1 MYKHNFVKVGMVV
14 PKIKLGDAYSNALE
28 IVKIIEKDEQ
38 NAILVFPELTITG
51 YSLGDWIFNR
61 QIIEE
66 ANSALQYILDNNN
79 QHLVILGSILELN
92 GALYNVAYVI
102 QGNKILGIVPKTNLV
117 RTKEFNDPRYFT
129 SGEEFIENMRIITV
143 LGQDVPFGSM
153 IFTSN
158 DKNVSFGVEVC
169 ADTWG
174 VSPLNSLLY
183 KNGAE
188 IVFNCSASTYN
199 VGKDLQR
206 EILCSSASL
215 RGKGAYIYTST
226 GVTETSSDVMYS
238 GHRIASVLGKDIY
251 NSESLDTYYS
261 SVKYCDIDLEKIKYN
276 RLTSGWMV
284 DNNLFEVDFSL
295 PISDDYKLVSYID
308 KEPFITS
315 DDESEK
321 ILKIVS
327 NALYNRLSYSKAKGL
342 VIGISGGLDSTLA
355 LLMSVYMC
363 DRFNLDRKIVHAI
376 TMPALATSEE
386 SKIRAL
392 NLMEKLNV
400 DCHTIDVNEEVV
412 HHLGLIGHDG
422 VTKDIAYENTQARYR
437 TLVLMN
443 FANANS
449 SLVVGTGDMSEI
461 ALGFAT
467 FNGDHM
473 SMYNINAGIPK
484 TAIRHLTKYFI
495 NHYPEITEELMNVVN
510 AMISPELVSSSQSTE
525 DYLGKYEI
533 NDFILHE
540 LLANGSSKERLV
552 FLLKELFELEEV
564 DAEMYYDRFLRRF
577 KSQQYKRLASPEGI
591 KIFDV
596 ALSPRGEFKMPGDLH

>member
-28 IVKIIEKDEQ
+28 IIKIIEKDEQ
-38 NAILVFPELTITG
+38 NAILLFPELTITG
-51 YSLGDWIFNR
+51 YSLGDWVFNR
-61 QIIEE
+61 QIIDE
-66 ANSALQYILDNNN
+66 ANKALQYILDNND
-79 QHLVILGSILELN
+79 QHLIILGSVLEYN
-92 GALYNVAYVI
+92 SSLYNVAYVI
-102 QGNKILGIVPKTNLV
+102 QENKILGVVPKTNLI
-117 RTKEFNDPRYFT
+117 RSKEFNEPRYFT
-129 SGEEFIENMRIITV
+129 SGAEFIDNTCVINV

-153 IFTSN
+153 IFKS
-158 DKNVSFGVEVC
+158 DDRNVSFGVEIC

-174 VSPLNSLLY
+174 VNPLNSMLY
-183 KNGAE
+183 ENGAE
-188 IVFNCSASTYN
+188 IVFNTSASTFN
-199 VGKDLQR
+199 VGKDKQR

-215 RGKGAYIYTST
+215 RGKGAYVYTST

-238 GHRIASVLGKDIY
+238 GHRIASILGNNIF

-261 SVKYCDIDLEKIKYN
+261 SVKYCDIDLEKIKYS
-276 RLTSGWMV
+276 RLTSGWMIRN
-284 DNNLFEVDFSL
+284 DLFEVDFNL
-295 PISDDYKLVSYID
+295 PVSDDYKLVSYID
-308 KEPFITS
+308 TEPFITN
-315 DDESEK
+315 DEESEN

-327 NALYNRLSYSKAKGL
+327 NALYNRLTYSKAKGL

-363 DRFNLDRKIVHAI
+363 DRFNLDRKIIHAI
-376 TMPALATSEE
+376 TMPALVTSLE
-386 SKIRAL
+386 SKTRAIR
-392 NLMEKLNV
+392 LMEKLNV
-400 DCHTIDVNEEVV
+400 DSHTIDVNEEVV
-412 HHLGLIGHDG
+412 HHLELIGHDG
-422 VTKDIAYENTQARYR
+422 VTKDIAYENSQARYR

-484 TAIRHLTKYFI
+484 TAVRNLTKYFI
-495 NHYPEITEELMNVVN
+495 NHYPEITEELTNVVN

-525 DYLGKYEI
+525 DFLGKYEI

-540 LLANGSSKERLV
+540 LLANGSSKDRLV
-552 FLLKELFELEEV
+552 FLVKELFELDEA
-564 DAEMYYDRFLRRF
+564 DAEMYYDRFIRRF

-591 KIFDV
+591 KVFDV
-596 ALSPRGEFKMPGDLH
+596 SLSPRGEFKMPGDLH

>member
-38 NAILVFPELTITG
+38 NAILLFPELTITG
-51 YSLGDWIFNR
+51 YSLGDWVFNR
-61 QIIEE
+61 QIIDE
-66 ANSALQYILDNNN
+66 ANKALQYILDNND
-79 QHLVILGSILELN
+79 QHLIILGSVLEYN
-92 GALYNVAYVI
+92 SSLYNVAYVI
-102 QGNKILGIVPKTNLV
+102 QGNKILGVVPKTNLI
-117 RTKEFNDPRYFT
+117 RSKEFNEPRYFT
-129 SGEEFIENMRIITV
+129 SGAEFIDNTCVITV

-153 IFTSN
+153 IFKS
-158 DKNVSFGVEVC
+158 DDRNVSFGVEIC

-174 VSPLNSLLY
+174 VNPLNSMLY
-183 KNGAE
+183 ENGAE
-188 IVFNCSASTYN
+188 IVFNTSASTFN
-199 VGKDLQR
+199 VGKDKQR

-215 RGKGAYIYTST
+215 RGKGAYVYTST

-238 GHRIASVLGKDIY
+238 GHRIASILGNNIF

-261 SVKYCDIDLEKIKYN
+261 SVKYCDIDLEKIKYS
-276 RLTSGWMV
+276 RLTSGWMIRN
-284 DNNLFEVDFSL
+284 DLFEVDFNL
-295 PISDDYKLVSYID
+295 PVSDDYKLVSYID
-308 KEPFITS
+308 TEPFITN
-315 DDESEK
+315 DEESEN

-327 NALYNRLSYSKAKGL
+327 NALYNRLTYSKAKGL

-363 DRFNLDRKIVHAI
+363 DRFNLDRKIIHAI
-376 TMPALATSEE
+376 TMPALVTSLE
-386 SKIRAL
+386 SKTRAIR
-392 NLMEKLNV
+392 LMEKLNV
-400 DCHTIDVNEEVV
+400 DSHTIDVNEEVV
-412 HHLGLIGHDG
+412 HHLELIGHDG
-422 VTKDIAYENTQARYR
+422 VTKDIAYENSQARYR

-484 TAIRHLTKYFI
+484 TAVRNLTKYFI
-495 NHYPEITEELMNVVN
+495 NHYPEITEELTNVVN

-525 DYLGKYEI
+525 DFLGKYEI

-540 LLANGSSKERLV
+540 LLANGSSKDRLV
-552 FLLKELFELEEV
+552 FLVKELFELDEA
-564 DAEMYYDRFLRRF
+564 DAEMYYDRFIRRF

-591 KIFDV
+591 KVFDV
-596 ALSPRGEFKMPGDLH
+596 SLSPRGEFKMPGDLH

>member
-38 NAILVFPELTITG
+38 NAILLFPELTITG
-51 YSLGDWIFNR
+51 YSLGDWVFNR
-61 QIIEE
+61 QIIDE
-66 ANSALQYILDNNN
+66 ANKALQYILDNND
-79 QHLVILGSILELN
+79 QHLIILGSVLEYN
-92 GALYNVAYVI
+92 SSLYNVAYVI
-102 QGNKILGIVPKTNLV
+102 QGNKILGVVPKTNLI
-117 RTKEFNDPRYFT
+117 RSKEFNEPRYFT
-129 SGEEFIENMRIITV
+129 SGAEFIDNTCVINV

-153 IFTSN
+153 IFKS
-158 DKNVSFGVEVC
+158 DDRNVSFGVEIC

-174 VSPLNSLLY
+174 VNPLNSMLY
-183 KNGAE
+183 ENGAE
-188 IVFNCSASTYN
+188 IVFNASASTFN
-199 VGKDLQR
+199 VGKDKQR

-215 RGKGAYIYTST
+215 RGKGAYVYTST

-238 GHRIASVLGKDIY
+238 GHRIASILGNNIF

-261 SVKYCDIDLEKIKYN
+261 SVKYCDIDLEKIKYS
-276 RLTSGWMV
+276 RLTSGWMIRN
-284 DNNLFEVDFSL
+284 DLFEVDFNL
-295 PISDDYKLVSYID
+295 PVSDDYKLVSYID
-308 KEPFITS
+308 TEPFITN
-315 DDESEK
+315 DEESEN

-327 NALYNRLSYSKAKGL
+327 NALYNRLTYSKAKGL

-363 DRFNLDRKIVHAI
+363 DRFNLDRKIIHAI
-376 TMPALATSEE
+376 TMPALVTSLE
-386 SKIRAL
+386 SKTRAIR
-392 NLMEKLNV
+392 LMEKLNV
-400 DCHTIDVNEEVV
+400 DSHTIDVNEEVV
-412 HHLGLIGHDG
+412 HHLELIGHDG
-422 VTKDIAYENTQARYR
+422 VTKDIAYENSQARYR

-484 TAIRHLTKYFI
+484 TAVRNLTKYFI
-495 NHYPEITEELMNVVN
+495 NHYPEITEELTNVVN

-525 DYLGKYEI
+525 DFLGKYEI

-540 LLANGSSKERLV
+540 LLANGSSKDRLV
-552 FLLKELFELEEV
+552 FLVKELFELDEA
-564 DAEMYYDRFLRRF
+564 DAEMYYDRFIRRF

-591 KIFDV
+591 KVFDV
-596 ALSPRGEFKMPGDLH
+596 SLSPRGEFKMPGDLH

>member
-38 NAILVFPELTITG
+38 NAILLFPELTITG

-484 TAIRHLTKYFI
+484 TAIRHLTKYFV

-591 KIFDV
+591 KIFEV

>member
-38 NAILVFPELTITG
+38 NAILLFPELTITG
-51 YSLGDWIFNR
+51 YSLGDWVFNR
-61 QIIEE
+61 QIIDE
-66 ANSALQYILDNNN
+66 ANKALQYILDNND
-79 QHLVILGSILELN
+79 QHLIILGSVLEYN
-92 GALYNVAYVI
+92 SSLYNVAYVI
-102 QGNKILGIVPKTNLV
+102 QGNKILGVVPKTNLI
-117 RTKEFNDPRYFT
+117 RSKEFNEPRYFT
-129 SGEEFIENMRIITV
+129 SGAEFIDNTCVINV

-153 IFTSN
+153 IFKS
-158 DKNVSFGVEVC
+158 DDRNVSFGVEIC

-174 VSPLNSLLY
+174 VNPLNSMLY
-183 KNGAE
+183 ENGAE
-188 IVFNCSASTYN
+188 IVFNTSASTFN
-199 VGKDLQR
+199 VGKDKQR

-215 RGKGAYIYTST
+215 RGKGAYVYTST

-238 GHRIASVLGKDIY
+238 GHRIASILGNNIF

-261 SVKYCDIDLEKIKYN
+261 SVKYCDIDLEKIKYS
-276 RLTSGWMV
+276 RLTSGWMIRN
-284 DNNLFEVDFSL
+284 DLFEVDFNL
-295 PISDDYKLVSYID
+295 PVSDDYKLVSYID
-308 KEPFITS
+308 TEPFITN
-315 DDESEK
+315 DEESEN

-327 NALYNRLSYSKAKGL
+327 NALYNRLTYSKAKGL

-363 DRFNLDRKIVHAI
+363 DRFNLDRKIIHAI
-376 TMPALATSEE
+376 TMPALVTSLE
-386 SKIRAL
+386 SKTRAIR
-392 NLMEKLNV
+392 LMEKLNV
-400 DCHTIDVNEEVV
+400 DSHTIDVNEEVV
-412 HHLGLIGHDG
+412 HHLELIGHDG
-422 VTKDIAYENTQARYR
+422 VTKDIAYENSQARYR

-484 TAIRHLTKYFI
+484 TAVRNLTKYFI
-495 NHYPEITEELMNVVN
+495 NHYPEITEELTNVVN

-525 DYLGKYEI
+525 DFLGKYEI

-540 LLANGSSKERLV
+540 LLANGSSKDRLV
-552 FLLKELFELEEV
+552 FLVKELFELDEA
-564 DAEMYYDRFLRRF
+564 DAEMYYDRFIRRF

-591 KIFDV
+591 KVFDV
-596 ALSPRGEFKMPGDLH
+596 SLSPRGEFKMPGDLH

>member
-38 NAILVFPELTITG
+38 NAILLFPELTITG
-51 YSLGDWIFNR
+51 YSLGDWVFNR
-61 QIIEE
+61 QIIDE
-66 ANSALQYILDNNN
+66 ANKALQYILDNND
-79 QHLVILGSILELN
+79 QHLIILGSVLEYN
-92 GALYNVAYVI
+92 SSLYNVAYVI
-102 QGNKILGIVPKTNLV
+102 QGNKILGVVPKTNLI
-117 RTKEFNDPRYFT
+117 RSKEFNEPRYFT
-129 SGEEFIENMRIITV
+129 SGAEFIDNTCVITV

-153 IFTSN
+153 IFKS
-158 DKNVSFGVEVC
+158 DDRNVSFGVEIC

-174 VSPLNSLLY
+174 VNPLNSMLY
-183 KNGAE
+183 ENGAE
-188 IVFNCSASTYN
+188 IVFNASASTFN
-199 VGKDLQR
+199 VGKDKQR

-215 RGKGAYIYTST
+215 RGKGAYVYTST

-238 GHRIASVLGKDIY
+238 GHRIASILGNNIF

-261 SVKYCDIDLEKIKYN
+261 SVKYCDIDLEKIKYS
-276 RLTSGWMV
+276 RLTSGWMIRN
-284 DNNLFEVDFSL
+284 DLFEVDFNL
-295 PISDDYKLVSYID
+295 PVSDDYKLVSYID
-308 KEPFITS
+308 TEPFITN
-315 DDESEK
+315 DEESEN

-327 NALYNRLSYSKAKGL
+327 NALYNRLTYSKAKGL

-363 DRFNLDRKIVHAI
+363 DRFNLDRKIIHAI
-376 TMPALATSEE
+376 TMPALVTSLE
-386 SKIRAL
+386 SKTRAIR
-392 NLMEKLNV
+392 LMEKLNV
-400 DCHTIDVNEEVV
+400 DSHTIDVNEEVV
-412 HHLGLIGHDG
+412 HHLELIGHDG
-422 VTKDIAYENTQARYR
+422 VTKDIAYENSQARYR

-484 TAIRHLTKYFI
+484 TAVRNLTKYFI
-495 NHYPEITEELMNVVN
+495 NHYPEITEELTNVVN

-525 DYLGKYEI
+525 DFLGKYEI

-540 LLANGSSKERLV
+540 LLANGSSKDRLV
-552 FLLKELFELEEV
+552 FLVKELFELDEA
-564 DAEMYYDRFLRRF
+564 DAEMYYDRFIRRF

-591 KIFDV
+591 KVFDV
-596 ALSPRGEFKMPGDLH
+596 SLSPRGEFKMPGDLH

>member
-38 NAILVFPELTITG
+38 NAILLFPELTITG

-61 QIIEE
+61 QIIDE
-66 ANSALQYILDNNN
+66 ANKALQYILDNND
-79 QHLVILGSILELN
+79 QHLIILGSVLEYN
-92 GALYNVAYVI
+92 SSLYNVAYVI
-102 QGNKILGIVPKTNLV
+102 QGNKILGVVPKTNLI
-117 RTKEFNDPRYFT
+117 RSKEFNEPRYFT
-129 SGEEFIENMRIITV
+129 SGAEFIDNTCVITV

-153 IFTSN
+153 IFKS
-158 DKNVSFGVEVC
+158 DDRNVSFGVEIC

-174 VSPLNSLLY
+174 VNPLNSMLY
-183 KNGAE
+183 ENGAE
-188 IVFNCSASTYN
+188 IVFNASASTFN
-199 VGKDLQR
+199 VGKDKQR

-215 RGKGAYIYTST
+215 RGKGAYVYTST

-238 GHRIASVLGKDIY
+238 GHRIASILGNNIF

-261 SVKYCDIDLEKIKYN
+261 SVKYCDIDLEKIKYS
-276 RLTSGWMV
+276 RLTSGWMIRN
-284 DNNLFEVDFSL
+284 DLFEVDFNL
-295 PISDDYKLVSYID
+295 PVSDDYKLVSYID
-308 KEPFITS
+308 TEPFITN
-315 DDESEK
+315 DEESEN

-327 NALYNRLSYSKAKGL
+327 NALYNRLTYSKAKGL

-363 DRFNLDRKIVHAI
+363 DRFNLDRKIIHAI
-376 TMPALATSEE
+376 TMPALVTSLE
-386 SKIRAL
+386 SKTRAIH
-392 NLMEKLNV
+392 LMEKLNV
-400 DCHTIDVNEEVV
+400 DSHTIDVNEEVV
-412 HHLGLIGHDG
+412 HHLELIGHDG
-422 VTKDIAYENTQARYR
+422 VTKDIAYENSQARYR

-484 TAIRHLTKYFI
+484 TAVRNLTKYFI
-495 NHYPEITEELMNVVN
+495 NHYPEITEELTNVVN

-525 DYLGKYEI
+525 DFLGKYEI

-540 LLANGSSKERLV
+540 LLANGSSKDRLV
-552 FLLKELFELEEV
+552 FLVKELFELDEA
-564 DAEMYYDRFLRRF
+564 DAEMYYDRFIRRF

-591 KIFDV
+591 KVFDV
-596 ALSPRGEFKMPGDLH
+596 SLSPRGEFKMPGDLH